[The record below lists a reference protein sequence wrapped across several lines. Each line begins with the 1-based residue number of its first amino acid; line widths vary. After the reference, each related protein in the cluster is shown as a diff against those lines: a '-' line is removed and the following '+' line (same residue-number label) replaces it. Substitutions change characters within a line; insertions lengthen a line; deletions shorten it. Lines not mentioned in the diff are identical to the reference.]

1 MKIRYAAVALVML
14 SGCFPLSRGKDLEE
28 RVNKLDATQQDQ
40 TRALAEQRDALKA
53 QASDLQTKVADMQA
67 RLDKLD
73 KASRTSDADV
83 GVQISTVRD
92 DLAQL
97 RGQVEEYQHRIDV
110 LDQGLKD
117 LSTTTDAKL
126 ASIKGPDALKQ
137 YQAQQEAS
145 KLQRPAD
152 KVEFLKL
159 ADSKASGGDPLLAQQ
174 LYQEWLKKWPKDP
187 LAAQAHYNLGR
198 IYQQQSHHRE
208 AISEFGEVASNFKK
222 SAQAP
227 AALLAS
233 SESFAAL
240 GMNDLAKKALEAV
253 VAEYP
258 KSAEAKVAH
267 EKLKKP
273 APKKKGK

>member
-1 MKIRYAAVALVML
+1 MKNRLAAVALVAL
-14 SGCFPLSRGKDLEE
+14 AACFPLSRGKDLEA
-28 RVNKLDATQQDQ
+28 RVDKLDATQQEQ
-40 TRALAEQRDALKA
+40 ARAAADDRAALKKQADAL
-53 QASDLQTKVADMQA
+53 QAKQQELEG

-83 GVQISTVRD
+83 GVQISAVRD

-97 RGQVEEYQHRIDV
+97 RGQVEEYQHRIDLV
-110 LDQGLKD
+110 DQGLKD
-117 LSTTTDAKL
+117 LSSSTDAKL

-137 YQAQQEAS
+137 YQAQQEAA
-145 KLQRPAD
+145 KIQRPAD
-152 KVEFLKL
+152 KTEFLKL
-159 ADSKASGGDPLLAQQ
+159 ADSKASGGDPMLAQE

-187 LAAQAHYNLGR
+187 LAASAHYSLGK

-222 SAQAP
+222 SEKAP

-240 GMNDLAKKALEAV
+240 GMGDLAKKALEAV
-253 VAEYP
+253 VQEYP
-258 KSAEAKVAH
+258 RSQEAKIAK
-267 EKLKKP
+267 EKLKSRTP
-273 APKKKGK
+273 HKKGK